1 MMRVHEISNIVI
13 FGVHNSQ
20 SYGLNGSFGLPKK
33 KICINISKVRTK
45 SCLSLHYNG
54 DNTY

>member
-33 KICINISKVRTK
+33 KICINFSKVRTK